1 MAPPSA
7 VASNRYLADRV
18 MTATPAQL
26 IGMIYDVAVRSLD
39 AARTAAIEGNRPQA
53 THFILKA
60 QDAVTELRCSLSPNG
75 DAAVTDM
82 ATRLDAIYG
91 YVFTRL
97 VKASFG
103 KTDSAIDECHRL
115 LVQLRDAW
123 RTGCLEGAGST
134 AAPVTSVAGVA

>member
-1 MAPPSA
+1 MTPPSA
-7 VASNRYLADRV
+7 VASNRYLADKV

-39 AARTAAIEGNRPQA
+39 AARTSAIEGNRPEA
-53 THFILKA
+53 TRFVLKA
-60 QDAVTELRCSLSPNG
+60 QDAVTELRCSLTHGEP
-75 DAAVTDM
+75 AVTDM

-91 YVFTRL
+91 YIFTRL